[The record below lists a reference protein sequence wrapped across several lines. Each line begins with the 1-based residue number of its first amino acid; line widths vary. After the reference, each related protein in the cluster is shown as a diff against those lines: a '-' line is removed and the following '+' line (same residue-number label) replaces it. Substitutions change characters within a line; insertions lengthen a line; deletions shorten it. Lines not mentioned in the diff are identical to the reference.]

1 MIKKLLFSALILAS
15 FSGFAQDNY
24 LDFDGIDDFVDVAGS
39 ENILANK
46 NTITLSCKVYPKD
59 TNPGF
64 PAFNGI
70 AGYRNESNFD
80 FYLIQLSASTIE
92 ARFRNSAGVQYT
104 ILYDGLILNQWNHLF
119 FVYDGAKINLYSG
132 TTLTNTIAASGSA
145 PALNSNTF
153 KIGLVQ
159 FQSYDWFHTGYIDE
173 VSLWNKAL
181 NASDIAA
188 IVGNGAGEIANP
200 NFENNLLLYY
210 KFNQGVA
217 YGTNTG
223 LSTLND
229 ENFAYDGQ
237 LNNFALTGN
246 ASNWGG
252 IPLSNASF
260 TNQQFSVYPNPATKT
275 LAIQGKTAISA
286 VRVFDLAG
294 RLILT
299 QQADFSNRTTV
310 DIANLTSGVY
320 IAEINGQNRIR
331 FVKE

>member
-1 MIKKLLFSALILAS
+1 MIKKLLLSALILAS
-15 FSGFAQDNY
+15 CSGFAQDNY
-24 LDFDGIDDFVDVAGS
+24 LDFDGIDDYVDVAGS

-46 NTITLSCKVYPKD
+46 NTITLSCKVFPKD

-80 FYLIQLSASTIE
+80 FYLIQLSATTIE
-92 ARFRNSAGVQYT
+92 ARFRNSAGTQYT

-132 TTLTNTIAASGSA
+132 NTLTSTIAASGSA

-159 FQSYDWFHTGYIDE
+159 FQAYDWYHTGYIDE

-188 IVGNGAGEIANP
+188 IMANGAEEIANP

-210 KFNQGVA
+210 KFNQGTA

-223 LSTLND
+223 ISTLND

-237 LNNFALTGN
+237 LMNFALTGN

-252 IPLSNASF
+252 IPLNNSTF
-260 TNQQFSVYPNPATKT
+260 TNQQFSMYPNPATSS
-275 LAIQGKTAISA
+275 LSIQGKVGLSS
-286 VRVFDLAG
+286 VRIFDLAG
-294 RLILT
+294 RLIQSQT
-299 QQADFSNRTTV
+299 TDFSNRATV
-310 DIANLTSGVY
+310 DVAQLTAGVY
-320 IAEINGQNRIR
+320 FAEINGQERIR
-331 FVKE
+331 FIKD

>member
-15 FSGFAQDNY
+15 CSGFAQDNY

-46 NTITLSCKVYPKD
+46 NTISMSCKVYP
-59 TNPGF
+59 TNAFPGF
-64 PAFNGI
+64 PAFNGLL
-70 AGYRNESNFD
+70 GYRNEANFD
-80 FYLIQLSASTIE
+80 FYLIQLSFDTVE
-92 ARFRNSAGVQYT
+92 ARFRNSAGIQYT
-104 ILYDGLILNQWNHLF
+104 IVYNGLILDQWNHF
-119 FVYDGAKINLYSG
+119 FLVYTGSALELYQGG
-132 TTLTNTIAASGSA
+132 TLVDSISASGSV
-145 PALNSNTF
+145 PATNNSTF
-153 KIGLVQ
+153 KIGLIQ
-159 FQSYDWFHTGYIDE
+159 FQSYDWFHRGYMDE

-181 NASDIAA
+181 TAADISA
-188 IVGNGAGEIANP
+188 IMANGAGEIANP
-200 NFENNLLLYY
+200 GFENNLMLYY
-210 KFNQGVA
+210 KFNQGTA

-223 LSTLND
+223 VSTLND

-237 LNNFALTGN
+237 LNNFALTGDN
-246 ASNWGG
+246 SNWGG
-252 IPLSNASF
+252 IPLSAATFANH
-260 TNQQFSVYPNPATKT
+260 QFSVYPNPANAT

-299 QQADFSNRTTV
+299 QQADFSNQATIE
-310 DIANLTSGVY
+310 IANLTSGVY

>member
-1 MIKKLLFSALILAS
+1 MIKKILFSALILTS
-15 FSGFAQDNY
+15 LSGFAQDNY
-24 LDFDGIDDFVDVAGS
+24 LDFDGIDDYVDVAGS
-39 ENILANK
+39 ENILANQSA
-46 NTITLSCKVYPKD
+46 ITLSCKVYPKD

-80 FYLIQLSASTIE
+80 FYLIQLSATSIE

-132 TTLTNTIAASGSA
+132 NTLTNTLAASGSA
-145 PALNSNTF
+145 PASNTMTF

-159 FQSYDWFHTGYIDE
+159 FQAYNWYHTGYIDE

-188 IVGNGAGEIANP
+188 IMANGAEEIANP

-210 KFNQGVA
+210 KFNQGIA
-217 YGTNTG
+217 YGNNSSITTA
-223 LSTLND
+223 ND

-237 LNNFALTGN
+237 LMNFALTGN

-252 IPLSNASF
+252 IPLSTATF
-260 TNQQFSVYPNPATKT
+260 ANQQFCVFPNPANTS
-275 LAIQGKTAISA
+275 LAVQGKIAIHS
-286 VRVFDLAG
+286 VHIYDLAG
-294 RLILT
+294 RLIQNQT
-299 QQADFSNRTTV
+299 ADFSNRASV
-310 DIANLTSGVY
+310 DLTNITSGVY
-320 IAEINGQNRIR
+320 FAEINGQERIR